1 VVYILSS
8 DSDFYDLLILFLTND
23 LLIVN
28 GAFLYFIEYPVFLL
42 LTSTAELNVLSY
54 SYIG

>member
-28 GAFLYFIEYPVFLL
+28 GAFLYFVEYPVFLL